1 VSTALLRLKSTTLT
15 AGVGNP
21 VVATGELVG
30 SITLALLGLLAPL
43 LGAAV
48 VVALLIALARRVTR
62 LRERRRTRAA

>member
-1 VSTALLRLKSTTLT
+1 
-15 AGVGNP
+15 

-48 VVALLIALARRVTR
+48 VVAVLTALGPRRVSQ
-62 LRERRRTRAA
+62 LRGRRHTRAA